1 MIVVHIIL
9 KNVWNNEISTLVML
23 CTASEGLRINNINA
37 AVPNMTAPAILNKRC
52 IHAALFAFRVVPALD
67 IIAVTHEPIFCPN
80 VINTAALVVTTP
92 LMASVCN
99 IPTEADELCKSA
111 VTIIPIS
118 IPSKGLLPTTSN
130 AFENIGASVYG
141 DIDCDI
147 KLKPKNKRPI
157 PTIISPTIFFF
168 GFLLNKTRIAPIPT
182 SRGA

>member
-1 MIVVHIIL
+1 
-9 KNVWNNEISTLVML
+9 
-23 CTASEGLRINNINA
+23 
-37 AVPNMTAPAILNKRC
+37 
-52 IHAALFAFRVVPALD
+52 
-67 IIAVTHEPIFCPN
+67 
-80 VINTAALVVTTP
+80 
-92 LMASVCN
+92 MASVCN

-147 KLKPKNKRPI
+147 KLRPKNKRPI